1 MGQKARTPPSLGRAP
16 PPPTPDPQPCW
27 DPASGYGENR
37 STSPRLGEEK
47 IPNCE
52 LLKKENERKERK
64 KKKEKKQSGKK
75 RKKVWGYVNTSLL
88 GLYKMSG
95 S

>member
-1 MGQKARTPPSLGRAP
+1 MPGGSKTKSNSCQWG
-16 PPPTPDPQPCW
+16 
-27 DPASGYGENR
+27 R

-52 LLKKENERKERK
+52 LLKKENEREEG
-64 KKKEKKQSGKK
+64 KKKEKEKNQSGKK
-75 RKKVWGYVNTSLL
+75 RKKVWGYINTSLL